1 MRYLLFLFLMSFG
14 EIITAQSPGKDV
26 VDAIFN
32 EALNDRTSYQ
42 QLHRLCKEAPGR
54 LSGTD
59 EIDTALDL
67 TAEFLNQ
74 AGADT
79 VFYQPLMAPN
89 WKRGKPEICYISLP
103 NGSRLDLSV
112 CVLGFSIG
120 TGRNGVESQI
130 VEVSSFKM
138 LEKMP
143 EENVR
148 GKMVFFNQPFENE
161 LYNTFEGYSKS
172 GKYRVYGAVEAAK
185 KGAIGAIIRSA
196 TNVLD
201 DYPHT
206 GVMRY
211 AEGIPKIPAVCIS
224 TLDANVLSEK
234 LTINP
239 NAKVFLQTTCE
250 NMPEKE
256 SYNVIGEI
264 QGSSYP
270 EKFIVIGGHID
281 TWFNGEG
288 AHDNGAGCIQS
299 IEVLRL
305 FNALNIKPKHTIR
318 AVMFMDEEM
327 SQSGGKAYAA
337 RADRL
342 NEFHLVAIE
351 SDRGAFTPL
360 GFTMDADSSVIQS
373 IQEMKKPFEAYG
385 ISVFKRGYGG
395 VDIYPLKEL
404 GVPLI
409 GFLPDWHRY
418 FKYHHAA
425 TDTFEEVHQR
435 ELQLGSAAIA
445 SLVYMIDQNG
455 L

>member
-1 MRYLLFLFLMSFG
+1 MAFGANVAAQTPVVATVDSF
-14 EIITAQSPGKDV
+14 
-26 VDAIFN
+26 FN
-32 EALNDRTSYQ
+32 EALNDRTSYN
-42 QLHRLCKEAPGR
+42 QLYRLCKEAPGR

-59 EIDTALDL
+59 EVYKALDL

-79 VFYQPLMAPN
+79 VFYQSLLAPN
-89 WKRGKPEICYISLP
+89 WKKGEKEICYISLP
-103 NGSRLDLSV
+103 DGSRLNLSV

-120 TGRNGVESQI
+120 TGTNGIESQI
-130 VEVSSFKM
+130 VEVSSFDM
-138 LEKMP
+138 LENMI
-143 EENVR
+143 EDDIR
-148 GKMVFFNQPFENE
+148 GKMVFFNQRFENE
-161 LYNTFEGYSKS
+161 IYNTFEGYSKS

-185 KGAIGAIIRSA
+185 KGAIGTIIRSA
-196 TNVLD
+196 TNALD

-211 AEGIPKIPAVCIS
+211 SEGIPKIPAVCIS
-224 TLDANVLSEK
+224 TLDANVLSKK
-234 LTINP
+234 LKMNP
-239 NAKVFLQTTCE
+239 NATVFLRTTCE
-250 NMPEKE
+250 NMPAKE
-256 SYNVIGEI
+256 SFNVIGEI
-264 QGSSYP
+264 QGSVHP
-270 EKFIVIGGHID
+270 EKIIVIGGHID

-305 FNALNIKPKHTIR
+305 FNALNIKPNHTIR

-327 SQSGGKAYAA
+327 AQSGGKAYAA
-337 RADRL
+337 RADSL

-351 SDRGAFTPL
+351 SDRGGFTPL

-373 IQEMKKPFEAYG
+373 IQEMKKPFETYG
-385 ISVFKRGYGG
+385 ISVFKKGYGG
-395 VDIYPLKEL
+395 VDIYPLKKL

-425 TDTFEEVHQR
+425 TDVFEEVHHR

-445 SLVYMIDQNG
+445 SLVYLIDQNG